1 MPDPTPTPRR
11 RRLFAATGLA
21 LVGGAAAAV
30 PSGVARAADGAALLL
45 GRANAASRSTIL
57 TATGTGTALR
67 VGQLGT
73 AVAVACYSRAATAV
87 LGSTAV
93 RTAWGVHGQNLAT
106 TAGTGG
112 AVRAEGRRSAGLFAD
127 TARTQLNVPAI
138 VAIGG
143 DGTGIAQVNTGE
155 TYLDGDLLALRSWV
169 GVPDAGGSG
178 VLYAAVVSGE
188 GGQHSSYGTATLDGG
203 GAAQVVLPA
212 GYLAAVDTTTVTA
225 VVSPVGTAMP
235 GLHVVYRTAASGPPG
250 GRDGFAVVGGAPS
263 GTVTWVAWAQ
273 RGTVAAPS
281 TAAGER
287 GEPAA
292 RAGRRG
298 TARVPRRE
306 MEMPAR

>member
-1 MPDPTPTPRR
+1 VPDPTPPPRR
-11 RRLFAATGLA
+11 RLLAATGLA
-21 LVGGAAAAV
+21 LVGGVAAVV
-30 PSGVARAADGAALLL
+30 PSGMARAADGAAVLL

-73 AVAVACYSRAATAV
+73 AVALACYSRAATAV

-93 RTAWGVHGQNLAT
+93 RTAWGVHAQNLAT

-112 AVRAEGRRSAGLFAD
+112 AVRAEGRRSAGLLAD
-127 TARTQLNVPAI
+127 TAQTQLNVPAI

-169 GVPDAGGSG
+169 GVPDADGSG

-235 GLHVVYRTAASGPPG
+235 GLHLVYRAAASGPAG

-281 TAAGER
+281 SAAGGR
-287 GEPAA
+287 GEAAA
-292 RAGRRG
+292 RTGRRG